1 MSRRRSFT
9 QPQRLSI
16 YRLRLEMASIPTRNC
31 PSWHWQDETH
41 RQAARQ
47 SIIGLLSEISRI
59 GSDPAEAARNARWA
73 RLGERLSMAVAVTAR
88 KRQAAI
94 ELAKLANVDFPN
106 KFQRTLAEID
116 IRFGGRK
123 AADFMRGAA

>member
-16 YRLRLEMASIPTRNC
+16 YRIRLEAASIPSAAS
-31 PSWHWQDETH
+31 PSWHWSRGRD
-41 RQAARQ
+41 RQ
-47 SIIGLLSEISRI
+47 SCEAAILRLWAEIGLI
-59 GSDPAEAARNARWA
+59 GSNKAEAARNDRWA
-73 RLGERLSMAVAVTAR
+73 RLSQRLATAVVETAR
-88 KRQAAI
+88 RRQAAI
-94 ELAKLANVDFPN
+94 ELAKLANVVFPN

>member
-1 MSRRRSFT
+1 MNRRRSFT

-16 YRLRLEMASIPTRNC
+16 YRLRLEMTSIPTMAS
-31 PSWHWQDETH
+31 PSWHWQRE
-41 RQAARQ
+41 QSRQ
-47 SIIGLLSEISRI
+47 SCRESIIRLWSELQAI
-59 GSDPAEAARNARWA
+59 GSDKTEAARNARWA
-73 RLGERLSMAVAVTAR
+73 QLNQRLATAAVETAR

-94 ELAKLANVDFPN
+94 ELTKLANVIFPD

-123 AADFMRGAA
+123 AADFIRGAA